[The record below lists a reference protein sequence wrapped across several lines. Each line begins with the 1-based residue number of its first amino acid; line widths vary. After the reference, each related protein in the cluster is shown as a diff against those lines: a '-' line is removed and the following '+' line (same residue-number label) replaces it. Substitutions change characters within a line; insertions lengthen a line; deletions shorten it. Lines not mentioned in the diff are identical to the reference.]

1 MAEANLSKDLV
12 QAQPLPDL
20 VADMDRS
27 GLPGLF
33 DFHLS
38 KSMRMSLSVL
48 DFFLPLAANVAF
60 WTKACSSAEC
70 SKKLSWPPR
79 ES

>member
-20 VADMDRS
+20 VADMNCS

-33 DFHLS
+33 DFDL
-38 KSMRMSLSVL
+38 LQINANVL
-48 DFFLPLAANVAF
+48 GGVGLLLAANVAF
-60 WTKACSSAEC
+60 WTKACSWAEC